1 MSLPRRMP
9 QGAGHQLY
17 SQPKPRPTITWT
29 EGDIAFLIPYSAR
42 QSEYGAL
49 PVRVPV
55 KATCHPVIIL
65 KACSTGSHY
74 VVTTISAYGVSPD
87 GGPAPWAQHA
97 HRYKTA
103 HDFRVFTG
111 TEPYVDASGRHES
124 RAPLTLEPG
133 MRMPKPKTSWVYAR
147 TAFLVPASVL
157 GVFNKSPTQLR
168 MTKASLNDLRAHMAQ
183 CSSGKSGYRGSVDV
197 NGRVNCACCCGG
209 SPPQQPPVVPVLGL
223 VSPALAAAAGGCG
236 VKSAPGPIRP
246 MPPANAPAGPR
257 SWRPPPA
264 AVPVVSAPTTVVQAP
279 KSWAAI
285 AARA

>member
-1 MSLPRRMP
+1 RLPPGEKSSCGPCSLLSHPVAGAATPACIDSLPCAR
-9 QGAGHQLY
+9 A
-17 SQPKPRPTITWT
+17 SEAIPT
-29 EGDIAFLIPYSAR
+29 
-42 QSEYGAL
+42 
-49 PVRVPV
+49 
-55 KATCHPVIIL
+55 
-65 KACSTGSHY
+65 
-74 VVTTISAYGVSPD
+74 
-87 GGPAPWAQHA
+87 
-97 HRYKTA
+97 
-103 HDFRVFTG
+103 
-111 TEPYVDASGRHES
+111 
-124 RAPLTLEPG
+124 
-133 MRMPKPKTSWVYAR
+133 R